1 MKAIVNFGLEHPGL
15 DKNVI
20 HEILISIPLLFPQS
34 ESFDEQFCGTQR
46 NIFHLVSGLARKL
59 TLEET
64 RLPAFMSLQ
73 RLAEVVGFKQF
84 QAKMFFLMFQVLNE
98 SFHFRGL
105 QF

>member
-84 QAKMFFLMFQVLNE
+84 QAKCFFLC
-98 SFHFRGL
+98 FRPL
-105 QF
+105 KKVFKRLPF